1 MNLVTKYLEYKK
13 NKLISY
19 GLALFSDSE
28 YHDFLI
34 ECLKKYI
41 NNYIEVKYHQKFETV
56 SDNAEVTKEVIEEEQ
71 MGMRLE
77 LLDDLSVK
85 EIIETNEGYIRK
97 QELIN
102 ISALIAKT
110 IIKID
115 TLDLTEENKEEKL
128 DKVLKE
134 ASKEFTL
141 RQNAKTL
148 IVKIWREQGSTIKKI
163 LTPKENFTLN
173 LIPYENNIKEVK
185 IIPKIKQLNMYK
197 KSLVARVYQ
206 EEKVTYEKIK
216 LMLILLNQLV
226 LEKLIK
232 KEEIGNYIVI
242 IPDEIWT
249 RKQKMEELYELLE
262 DKILKEH
269 ILLGITYNT
278 IIASKTIQ
286 EKRKEKYKFI
296 CLQDFTHINDIPTK
310 INNIDTSNLFDYLMV
325 TSYKDKDFKE
335 FENIEVTTMKGILFS
350 KEG

>member
-197 KSLVARVYQ
+197 KSLVERVYQ

-249 RKQKMEELYELLE
+249 KKQKMEELYELLE

>member
-71 MGMRLE
+71 VGMRLE

>member
-1 MNLVTKYLEYKK
+1 MNLVTKFLEYKK
-13 NKLISY
+13 NKLVSY
-19 GLALFSDSE
+19 GLALFSETE
-28 YHDFLI
+28 YHDFLV

-41 NNYIEVKYHQKFETV
+41 NNYIEVKYHQQFETV
-56 SDNAEVTKEVIEEEQ
+56 SDNSEVTKEVIEEEQ
-71 MGMRLE
+71 TGMRLE

-102 ISALIAKT
+102 VAATIAKT
-110 IIKID
+110 IIRID
-115 TLDLTEENKEEKL
+115 TLDLTEENKDEKL
-128 DKVLKE
+128 NRVLKE
-134 ASKEFTL
+134 ANKEFPL

-148 IVKIWREQGSTIKKI
+148 IVKIWREEEGTIKKI
-163 LTPKENFTLN
+163 LTPKESFTLN
-173 LIPYENNIKEVK
+173 LISYEDNIKEVK
-185 IIPKIKQLNMYK
+185 LTPQIKQLNIYK
-197 KSLVARVYQ
+197 KSLVERVYQ

-216 LMLILLNQLV
+216 LMIILLNQLV

-232 KEEIGNYIVI
+232 KEEIENYMVI

-249 RKQKMEELYELLE
+249 KKQKMDAIYELLD

-278 IIASKTIQ
+278 LISNKTIQ

-310 INNIDTSNLFDYLMV
+310 ISNIDTSNLFDYLMV

>member
-71 MGMRLE
+71 VGMRLE

-128 DKVLKE
+128 DKVLE
-134 ASKEFTL
+134 DASKEFTL

-148 IVKIWREQGSTIKKI
+148 IVKIWREQEGTIKKI

-197 KSLVARVYQ
+197 KSLVERVYQ

-249 RKQKMEELYELLE
+249 KKQKMEELYELLE

>member
-1 MNLVTKYLEYKK
+1 MNLITRYLEYKK

-19 GLALFSDSE
+19 GLALFSGSE

-41 NNYIEVKYHQKFETV
+41 NNYIEVKYHQQFETV
-56 SDNAEVTKEVIEEEQ
+56 SDNAKVTKEVIEEEQ
-71 MGMRLE
+71 VGMRLE

-85 EIIETNEGYIRK
+85 EIIETNEGYTRK

-102 ISALIAKT
+102 ITSSVAKT

-115 TLDLTEENKEEKL
+115 NLDLTEYNKDEKL

-134 ASKEFTL
+134 ASKEFPI
-141 RQNAKTL
+141 RQNSKTL
-148 IVKIWREQGSTIKKI
+148 IVKIWKEDEGTIKKI
-163 LTPKENFTLN
+163 LTPKDNFTLN
-173 LIPYENNIKEVK
+173 LISYENKINEVRLT
-185 IIPKIKQLNMYK
+185 PEIKQLNLYK
-197 KSLVARVYQ
+197 KSLVERVYH
-206 EEKVTYEKIK
+206 EEKVVYEELK
-216 LMLILLNQLV
+216 LMVILLNKLI

-232 KEEIGNYIVI
+232 KEEIGTYMII

-249 RKQKMEELYELLE
+249 KKPKMEELYELLE

-278 IIASKTIQ
+278 LINNKSILD
-286 EKRKEKYKFI
+286 KRKEKYNFVA
-296 CLQDFTHINDIPTK
+296 LQDFTHINDIPTK
-310 INNIDTSNLFDYLMV
+310 ISNIDASNVCDYLMI
-325 TSYKDKDFKE
+325 TAYKDKDFKE
-335 FENIEVTTMKGILFS
+335 FENIEVTSMKGILFS

>member
-1 MNLVTKYLEYKK
+1 M
-13 NKLISY
+13 
-19 GLALFSDSE
+19 
-28 YHDFLI
+28 
-34 ECLKKYI
+34 
-41 NNYIEVKYHQKFETV
+41 
-56 SDNAEVTKEVIEEEQ
+56 
-71 MGMRLE
+71 
-77 LLDDLSVK
+77 
-85 EIIETNEGYIRK
+85 
-97 QELIN
+97 
-102 ISALIAKT
+102 
-110 IIKID
+110 
-115 TLDLTEENKEEKL
+115 
-128 DKVLKE
+128 
-134 ASKEFTL
+134 
-141 RQNAKTL
+141 
-148 IVKIWREQGSTIKKI
+148 
-163 LTPKENFTLN
+163 TPKENFTLN

-197 KSLVARVYQ
+197 KSLVERVYQ

-216 LMLILLNQLV
+216 LMLILLNKLI

-249 RKQKMEELYELLE
+249 KKPKMEELYELLE

-296 CLQDFTHINDIPTK
+296 CLQDFTHINDIQTK

-325 TSYKDKDFKE
+325 TSYKYKDFKE
-335 FENIEVTTMKGILFS
+335 FENIEVTSMKGILFS

>member
-1 MNLVTKYLEYKK
+1 
-13 NKLISY
+13 
-19 GLALFSDSE
+19 
-28 YHDFLI
+28 
-34 ECLKKYI
+34 
-41 NNYIEVKYHQKFETV
+41 
-56 SDNAEVTKEVIEEEQ
+56 
-71 MGMRLE
+71 
-77 LLDDLSVK
+77 
-85 EIIETNEGYIRK
+85 
-97 QELIN
+97 
-102 ISALIAKT
+102 
-110 IIKID
+110 
-115 TLDLTEENKEEKL
+115 
-128 DKVLKE
+128 
-134 ASKEFTL
+134 
-141 RQNAKTL
+141 
-148 IVKIWREQGSTIKKI
+148 
-163 LTPKENFTLN
+163 
-173 LIPYENNIKEVK
+173 
-185 IIPKIKQLNMYK
+185 
-197 KSLVARVYQ
+197 
-206 EEKVTYEKIK
+206 
-216 LMLILLNQLV
+216 MLILLNQLV